1 MSVIDYLY
9 NLINRHECKL
19 SPSSVYKNFTSQE
32 VEAGFAIMI
41 RAGLD
46 RDNFTD
52 SHCLWDPIDSRPF
65 DRVPMT
71 LNRFK
76 FLLRACVS
84 ITIVI
89 DLQEK
94 ETID

>member
-1 MSVIDYLY
+1 MRY
-9 NLINRHECKL
+9 ECKL
-19 SPSSVYKNFTSQE
+19 SSISVYINFTSHE
-32 VEAGFAIMI
+32 VEAVLAVMI

-52 SHCLWDPIDSRPF
+52 LHRLWDPIDSRPF
-65 DRVPMT
+65 YRVTMA

-89 DLQEK
+89 DQQDK

>member
-1 MSVIDYLY
+1 M
-9 NLINRHECKL
+9 RHECKL
-19 SPSSVYKNFTSQE
+19 SPISVYKNFTSHE
-32 VEAGFAIMI
+32 VEAVLAVMI

-52 SHCLWDPIDSRPF
+52 LHRLWDPIDSRPF
-65 DRVPMT
+65 YRVT
-71 LNRFK
+71 VALNRFK

-89 DLQEK
+89 DQQDK
-94 ETID
+94 ETMD